1 MNSFFARKLFV
12 VKILLVV
19 VNLLFVAKN
28 MVGIIQLF
36 ASNLFVEKYHF

>member
-36 ASNLFVEKYHF
+36 ASKLFVEKYHF